1 MYFHDDSG
9 ADSSDHG
16 GIGGRGMLRLFLDE
30 ERGTE
35 TVEWGLIAGLVVGG
49 LVLILIAVG
58 VWLKSRMEGL
68 QTELGA

>member
-1 MYFHDDSG
+1 
-9 ADSSDHG
+9 
-16 GIGGRGMLRLFLDE
+16 MLRLFLAD

-58 VWLKSRMEGL
+58 VWLKSRMEDL

>member
-1 MYFHDDSG
+1 
-9 ADSSDHG
+9 
-16 GIGGRGMLRLFLDE
+16 MLRLFLDE

-49 LVLILIAVG
+49 LVLTLIAVG

-68 QTELGA
+68 QTELAA

>member
-1 MYFHDDSG
+1 
-9 ADSSDHG
+9 
-16 GIGGRGMLRLFLDE
+16 MLCSLLVE

-49 LVLILIAVG
+49 LVLTLIAIG
-58 VWLKSRMEGL
+58 VWLNSRMEGL